1 MKKTITQNQTQSTQ
15 KSKSFNQNAIKK
27 LYQKK
32 YSKNQIFSNWEPN
45 EKISSMINKYGFLS
59 LLNSGFNSLGDNTL
73 EITIPEN
80 YDRLFQHENCF
91 SIFFWLI
98 LQKQNNT
105 SIKYIIKKGNL
116 TSEFTPTVGLL
127 QNNTNLFIKLT
138 TSNKK
143 IENLISNKKLEQNK
157 IYSICLSVNF
167 DMNENITEMYLY
179 IDGILD
185 SQNSIP
191 GIPSFNNGNII
202 LGKPNLNTFG
212 FNGIVSE
219 IILCPKFIDE
229 NEIIDIYNDCINLF
243 NENQG
248 ESFESLNVFESKFQ
262 RTILLEK
269 YIKYTGNKPFGV
281 DNVSLSN
288 SELKEIIKKYDNDE
302 ILNDEDENNNENNDN
317 IVIDDP
323 KHIKILEKMNIMLSN
338 NDEFLTVKNL
348 YLNAKTIYTVLFL
361 CSDGE
366 DFIEVKRV
374 IDIFEILSENL
385 LFNIDYDFM
394 YRLCNNL
401 SSISNEDKNYFSMSV
416 FFNNLKQIHDIYFP
430 DENITEP
437 IIYDEDSK
445 EPIRQYENLLMSTQG
460 CKNVIDD
467 NNTLDS
473 KSFRISNIK
482 DLYKKKDKSSKNTT
496 QEGFNQIKENDL
508 DNNNNEDKMIINN
521 NFISHDKRLDF
532 EDEKITEN
540 ENENDYSENI
550 KTDTKEKEKNEY
562 EPEIPKDWE
571 KGNFEIIINHC
582 YNCHEHKMTTRHL
595 EFQFIDKFNEIGEA
609 IKNEFPN
616 CIIYGNFDYLE
627 YFGQFD
633 VYLRGIGPFFDEQG
647 RFFIFK
653 KQQVNKFPKV
663 NEIIDKLI
671 ALSIVYGGSINM
683 ESAQKQFLKENYGMF
698 KKSIF
703 FHELPASYSEKCIEA
718 MNEFKNGGEKKERKK
733 SGK

>member
-116 TSEFTPTVGLL
+116 TSEFTPTIGLL

-167 DMNENITEMYLY
+167 DINDDITEMYLY

-248 ESFESLNVFESKFQ
+248 ESFESLNVFENKFQ
-262 RTILLEK
+262 RSILLEK
-269 YIKYTGNKPFGV
+269 YIKYTGNKPFAV
-281 DNVSLSN
+281 DNNSLSN
-288 SELKEIIKKYDNDE
+288 SELKEIVKKYDNDE
-302 ILNDEDENNNENNDN
+302 ILNDEEENNTENNDN
-317 IVIDDP
+317 IIIDDP

-338 NDEFLTVKNL
+338 NDEFILVKKL
-348 YLNAKTIYTVLFL
+348 YLNSKTIYTVLFL
-361 CSDGE
+361 CSKGE
-366 DFIEVKRV
+366 DFIEIKRV
-374 IDIFEILSENL
+374 IDVFEILSENL

-445 EPIRQYENLLMSTQG
+445 EPIKQYENLLMSTQG
-460 CKNVIDD
+460 NNNVIDI
-467 NNTLDS
+467 NNNLES

-550 KTDTKEKEKNEY
+550 KTDAKEKEKNEY
-562 EPEIPKDWE
+562 DPEIPKNWE
-571 KGNFEIIINHC
+571 NGNFEVIEDYILYC
-582 YNCHEHKMTTRHL
+582 RYVRSCKVT
-595 EFQFIDKFNEIGEA
+595 QFFANEET
-609 IKNEFPN
+609 
-616 CIIYGNFDYLE
+616 C
-627 YFGQFD
+627 
-633 VYLRGIGPFFDEQG
+633 
-647 RFFIFK
+647 
-653 KQQVNKFPKV
+653 
-663 NEIIDKLI
+663 
-671 ALSIVYGGSINM
+671 
-683 ESAQKQFLKENYGMF
+683 
-698 KKSIF
+698 
-703 FHELPASYSEKCIEA
+703 
-718 MNEFKNGGEKKERKK
+718 
-733 SGK
+733 